1 MIFLTNKIQISSYL
15 FNARDIVF
23 TSMSILRRAIPAK
36 EINKK
41 LFDLFSN
48 KKEINILYT
57 HFEFSYHI

>member
-1 MIFLTNKIQISSYL
+1 
-15 FNARDIVF
+15 
-23 TSMSILRRAIPAK
+23 MSILRRAIPAK